1 VLAVSFENGST
12 SNEDELFV
20 DEGGKVGSH
29 IGAVIDEGRL
39 DAKEI
44 VKRWSQSFT
53 L

>member
-1 VLAVSFENGST
+1 MKMGCLSMKE
-12 SNEDELFV
+12 E
-20 DEGGKVGSH
+20 KVGSH